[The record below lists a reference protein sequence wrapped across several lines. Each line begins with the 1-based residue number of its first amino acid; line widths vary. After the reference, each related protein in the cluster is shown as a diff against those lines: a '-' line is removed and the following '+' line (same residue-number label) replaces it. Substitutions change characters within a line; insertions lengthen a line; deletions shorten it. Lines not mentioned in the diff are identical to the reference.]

1 MKKQLKTVA
10 ASQKQRL
17 ELALSSGRMWKKE
30 DWVELFTKK
39 PVMHPFAIGLI
50 WGIYKEETLTG
61 SFRYMEDGSFNTV
74 DEEELELPEDAVIG
88 LIHPIELSK
97 EERDAWKEQL
107 EDYEIIQPVE
117 QLDRTVYLI
126 SEEEAGQKA
135 VERFEGV
142 ILNDLS
148 LIGKMQALGWYT
160 GSVQDAGCF
169 YTFYREDGKLGAEL
183 HFSGTYI
190 GGQNEEVTI
199 EDVRFYPAGTIERGS
214 YVYDE
219 ADDKKALLLEQVP
232 PRYFSEII
240 LQLSKVTA
248 SKKEQ

>member
-1 MKKQLKTVA
+1 MF
-10 ASQKQRL
+10 
-17 ELALSSGRMWKKE
+17 LSRPRRFGKSLLTSTLHSYFSGRE
-30 DWVELFTKK
+30 ELFRGLAIEKLEKEWTEY
-39 PVMHPFAIGLI
+39 PVLHFDMSGGKH
-50 WGIYKEETLTG
+50 
-61 SFRYMEDGSFNTV
+61 ME
-74 DEEELELPEDAVIG
+74 
-88 LIHPIELSK
+88 
-97 EERDAWKEQL
+97 KEQL

>member
-1 MKKQLKTVA
+1 M
-10 ASQKQRL
+10 
-17 ELALSSGRMWKKE
+17 
-30 DWVELFTKK
+30 
-39 PVMHPFAIGLI
+39 
-50 WGIYKEETLTG
+50 
-61 SFRYMEDGSFNTV
+61 
-74 DEEELELPEDAVIG
+74 
-88 LIHPIELSK
+88 
-97 EERDAWKEQL
+97 
-107 EDYEIIQPVE
+107 
-117 QLDRTVYLI
+117 
-126 SEEEAGQKA
+126 
-135 VERFEGV
+135 ERFEGV

-148 LIGKMQALGWYT
+148 LIGKNAVSWLVYGFC
-160 GSVQDAGCF
+160 SGCGLF

>member
-1 MKKQLKTVA
+1 M
-10 ASQKQRL
+10 
-17 ELALSSGRMWKKE
+17 
-30 DWVELFTKK
+30 
-39 PVMHPFAIGLI
+39 
-50 WGIYKEETLTG
+50 
-61 SFRYMEDGSFNTV
+61 
-74 DEEELELPEDAVIG
+74 
-88 LIHPIELSK
+88 
-97 EERDAWKEQL
+97 
-107 EDYEIIQPVE
+107 
-117 QLDRTVYLI
+117 
-126 SEEEAGQKA
+126 
-135 VERFEGV
+135 ERFEGV

-148 LIGKMQALGWYT
+148 LIGKMQSLGWYT

>member
-1 MKKQLKTVA
+1 MFCLLGFCP
-10 ASQKQRL
+10 RRGGR
-17 ELALSSGRMWKKE
+17 ELCGQTGGRGPALRVK
-30 DWVELFTKK
+30 
-39 PVMHPFAIGLI
+39 
-50 WGIYKEETLTG
+50 
-61 SFRYMEDGSFNTV
+61 
-74 DEEELELPEDAVIG
+74 
-88 LIHPIELSK
+88 
-97 EERDAWKEQL
+97 
-107 EDYEIIQPVE
+107 
-117 QLDRTVYLI
+117 
-126 SEEEAGQKA
+126 
-135 VERFEGV
+135 
-142 ILNDLS
+142 
-148 LIGKMQALGWYT
+148 
-160 GSVQDAGCF
+160 
-169 YTFYREDGKLGAEL
+169 KLGAEL